1 MSGGAIYP
9 EAPSWPKL
17 QFTVEPIRLESG
29 AWIQHISVNFPDGER
44 SLNVATAHR
53 EGSAKQQ
60 SAELQALLVRLAE
73 ANKDEG
79 RRESKERA
87 RRLRRSHRRT
97 PPVDTE
103 QSGH

>member
-1 MSGGAIYP
+1 VAEITI
-9 EAPSWPKL
+9 
-17 QFTVEPIRLESG
+17 TVEPIRLESG

-73 ANKDEG
+73 ANQDEG
-79 RRESKERA
+79 RRKSKERA
-87 RRLRRSHRRT
+87 RRLRHSHRRT
-97 PPVDTE
+97 PPMGT
-103 QSGH
+103 

>member
-1 MSGGAIYP
+1 MAEISIR
-9 EAPSWPKL
+9 
-17 QFTVEPIRLESG
+17 VEPFRLESG
-29 AWIQHISVNFPDGER
+29 GWIQHISVKFPDGER

-53 EGSAKQQ
+53 EASAKQQ

-79 RRESKERA
+79 RRERTERT

-103 QSGH
+103 QSGHQLD

>member
-1 MSGGAIYP
+1 VAEITI
-9 EAPSWPKL
+9 
-17 QFTVEPIRLESG
+17 TVEPLRLESG
-29 AWIQHISVNFPDGER
+29 AWIQHISVKFPDGER
-44 SLNVATAHR
+44 NLNIATAHR

-79 RRESKERA
+79 RRESTERT

-97 PPVDTE
+97 PPMGTE
-103 QSGH
+103 SGH

>member
-1 MSGGAIYP
+1 VAEITI
-9 EAPSWPKL
+9 
-17 QFTVEPIRLESG
+17 TVEPFRLESG
-29 AWIQHISVNFPDGER
+29 GWIQHISVKFPEGER
-44 SLNVATAHR
+44 SLNVATAYR

-60 SAELQALLVRLAE
+60 SSELQALLVRLAE